1 MTDFSTHVST
11 MTAHYDLLYQHPGW
25 REYVKHQTAQM
36 AKECPELYADLAARF
51 NKPQPQ
57 RSSAARRPNGR

>member
-1 MTDFSTHVST
+1 MDFTTHLAKT
-11 MTAHYDLLYQHPGW
+11 MAHYEALHKTPGW
-25 REYVKHQTAQM
+25 REYVEYQTARM

-57 RSSAARRPNGR
+57 RSSAARRPTGR